1 MGNRNRKKNI
11 STVIIL
17 AIVLLVPGFLYIGL
31 NKMGSNEYVKL
42 PIYGDKVLSGKMNRK
57 MGREIPDTT
66 YHNIKPIE
74 LWNASGDSVKL
85 FNQDSIISV
94 VHFFYAKDKGLSN
107 SLLFDI
113 ESVVQRFDYTNK
125 IQFYSISID
134 TLDQGDVLAGIYNKY
149 NVKKYKNWH
158 ILGSKGDILN
168 YVRENFLMDAFR
180 DPEDPSKYIFGNNY
194 ILVDAENRI
203 RGYYDINM
211 NTETKR
217 LEDEIK
223 VQVVE
228 DMRNHP
234 LKIEKK

>member
-66 YHNIKPIE
+66 YHTIKPIE